1 MEQLIKRITHL
12 EEQINN
18 LFIEK
23 YIINLKEN
31 GYVIIPNVL
40 NIHEINTAK
49 QLFINWKNSIPNLD
63 KLHNTIDPHGIFKFL
78 EIGHQE
84 FAWNIRTRPQI
95 INIFKKIWNTDDL
108 VVSFDGS
115 CYISKDCNKKD
126 KTWTHTD
133 QAPNSIGLKCY
144 QSFVSLTNNEERTLI
159 VYEKS
164 HLLHEKYFKERNISH
179 SKNWNLID
187 IDYLNSIEYSKKTLK
202 VNAGDLVIW
211 DSRTFHQ
218 NQYGKI
224 NSEERLVQ
232 YLCYLP
238 KNVKNNNKNQQNKRL
253 KYFSERRTTSHWPYP
268 LNVNGLQ
275 PQTYG
280 DKSKL
285 IDYSTLPKPNLDKY
299 LNIIKTI
306 I

>member
-1 MEQLIKRITHL
+1 MKQLIKRITYL

-40 NIHEINTAK
+40 NIHEINQAK

-84 FAWNIRTRPQI
+84 FAWNIRTRYNI

-253 KYFSERRTTSHWPYP
+253 KYFNERRTTSHWPYP

-299 LNIIKTI
+299 LNK
-306 I
+306 

>member
-1 MEQLIKRITHL
+1 MEQLVERINHL

-18 LFIEK
+18 LFLQK
-23 YIINLKEN
+23 YIINLKQN
-31 GYVIIPNVL
+31 GYVVIPNVL
-40 NIHEINTAK
+40 NNYEINKATE
-49 QLFINWKNSIPNLD
+49 LFKKWKNSINNID
-63 KLHNTIDPHGIFKFL
+63 NIHNSIDPHGIFKFH

-84 FAWNIRTRPQI
+84 FAWYLRTRPNI
-95 INIFKKIWNTDDL
+95 INIFKKIWKTDEL

-115 CYISKDCNKKD
+115 CYIPETCKKKD

-164 HLLHEKYFKERNISH
+164 HLLHEQYFKDRNISH

-187 IDYLNSIEYSKKTLK
+187 IDYLNFIKSTKKTLK

-238 KNVKNNNKNQQNKRL
+238 KNVKENNKTQSQKRL
-253 KYFSERRTTSHWPYP
+253 KYFNEKRTTSHWPYP
-268 LNVNGLQ
+268 LNVNSLQ

-280 DKSKL
+280 DESKL
-285 IDYSTLPKPNLDKY
+285 IDYSKLPKPNLNEY

>member
-1 MEQLIKRITHL
+1 MELLLQRIERLELNVQNLIL
-12 EEQINN
+12 ENYKKS
-18 LFIEK
+18 LA
-23 YIINLKEN
+23 EN
-31 GYVIIPNVL
+31 GYVIISNIL
-40 NIHEINTAK
+40 NIDEINEAR
-49 QLFINWKNSIPNLD
+49 QLFFKWKNSIPD
-63 KLHNTIDPHGIFKFL
+63 IDDIHNSIDPHGIFKFH
-78 EIGHQE
+78 EVGHQE
-84 FAWNIRTRPQI
+84 FSWYLRTRPNI
-95 INIFKKIWNTDDL
+95 INIFKKIWECDEL
-108 VVSFDGS
+108 VVSFDGA
-115 CYISKDCNKKD
+115 CYIPETCKKKD

-133 QAPNSIGLKCY
+133 QAPNSVGLKCY

-164 HLLHEKYFKERNISH
+164 HLLHEQYFKDRNISH

-187 IDYLNSIEYSKKTLK
+187 IDYLNLIKASKKILK

-238 KNVKNNNKNQQNKRL
+238 KNVKANNKTQSQKRL
-253 KYFSERRTTSHWPYP
+253 KYFNERRTTSHWPYP
-268 LNVNGLQ
+268 LNVNSLQ

-280 DKSKL
+280 DESKL
-285 IDYSTLPKPNLDKY
+285 IDYSKLPKPNLNEY

>member
-1 MEQLIKRITHL
+1 MEQLIKRITYL

-40 NIHEINTAK
+40 NIDEINTAK

-63 KLHNTIDPHGIFKFL
+63 KLHNTIDHHGIFKFL
-78 EIGHQE
+78 EVGHQE

>member
-1 MEQLIKRITHL
+1 MEQLIKRITYL

-40 NIHEINTAK
+40 NIHEINNAK

-84 FAWNIRTRPQI
+84 FAWNIRTRYNI

-133 QAPNSIGLKCY
+133 QAPNSIGFKCY

-253 KYFSERRTTSHWPYP
+253 KYFNERRTTSHWPYP

>member
-1 MEQLIKRITHL
+1 MEQLIKRITYL

-78 EIGHQE
+78 EVGHQE

>member
-1 MEQLIKRITHL
+1 MEQLIKRITYL